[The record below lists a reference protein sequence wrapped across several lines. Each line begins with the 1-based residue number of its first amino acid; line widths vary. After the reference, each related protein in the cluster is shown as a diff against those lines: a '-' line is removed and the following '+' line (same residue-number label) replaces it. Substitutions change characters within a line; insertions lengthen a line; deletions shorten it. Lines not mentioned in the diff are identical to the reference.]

1 MVDKNVGN
9 TGGLGGV
16 FGLLHAINRGF
27 SFAEARPWKPSLR
40 FRLFTF
46 LGNLI
51 NMLPTAEDLSLRF
64 TPSASKAKKVEV
76 EKRPSKVEKEKA
88 TSTVAH

>member
-64 TPSASKAKKVEV
+64 RSKAKKVEV